1 MVSLRRWVK
10 VAKSNSLCYTMPA
23 ARDYGICE
31 AGSPLALDNG
41 QFIVLCIASD
51 RKGDS
56 LENGLQQQVKTM
68 ERNGNDSGKKRAR
81 CVTCYNIMHGET
93 IVAEINT
100 RGEAT
105 VLNERFIPYDLYLEN
120 ERDFDTLINNMNNF
134 YHWCAS
140 RVLSLDRQY
149 AKEILNSIGM
159 AQAMTDRDRAK
170 ISLSYHCVSLTDI
183 YWVKKSDEVIS
194 YEKINLYN
202 NSLNEAVVELSL
214 RGKPMTVTN
223 QELAPDLSTKGCFPK
238 AWVRRKNDFI
248 LLKDGGADVVQKELL
263 ASRLCQCFDFKQ
275 VIYREGFY
283 DGQKVTESKIVTSQQ
298 YSIVSRMAF
307 EIYAQNHDLNV
318 LDECLRIDKETYYG
332 MNILDYL
339 VGNID
344 RHPENWG
351 FLVNNETNEY
361 VSLYPI
367 MDFNQSFGSYDKI
380 DGANC
385 QTVYPEKRTQREAAI
400 EAVKNIGLHQ
410 IKDIDEEFFED
421 RTEWKAMFFRRLEEL
436 KKVEEPSLIHV

>member
-1 MVSLRRWVK
+1 MIGNGDNVK
-10 VAKSNSLCYTMPA
+10 
-23 ARDYGICE
+23 
-31 AGSPLALDNG
+31 
-41 QFIVLCIASD
+41 
-51 RKGDS
+51 
-56 LENGLQQQVKTM
+56 NGLLQPTKII
-68 ERNGNDSGKKRAR
+68 ELNDNAPRKNKDII
-81 CVTCYNIMHGET
+81 CYDIMHGGKK
-93 IVAEINT
+93 VAEVNT

-105 VLNERFIPYDLYLEN
+105 VLNARFIPYDLYLED
-120 ERDFDTLINNMNNF
+120 ERDFDTLLNNINNF

-140 RVLSLDRQY
+140 RVLSLDRKY

-170 ISLSYHCVSLTDI
+170 VSLSYHCVSLTDI
-183 YWVKKSDEVIS
+183 YWVKKSDEEIS
-194 YEKINLYN
+194 YEKINLYD

-238 AWVRRKNDFI
+238 AWIRREKDFI
-248 LLKDGGADVVQKELL
+248 LLKDGGEDAVKKELL

-275 VIYREGFY
+275 VKYKEGFY
-283 DGQKVTESKIVTSQQ
+283 DGQKVTESKIITSQQ
-298 YSIVSRMAF
+298 YSIVSKMAF

-351 FLVNNETNEY
+351 LLVDNQTNEY

-367 MDFNQSFGSYDKI
+367 MDFNQSFGSYDTI

-400 EAVKNIGLHQ
+400 EAVRNIGLHQ
-410 IKDIDEEFFED
+410 IKDIDEDLFED
-421 RTEWKAMFFRRLEEL
+421 EMEWKTMFFQRFEEL
-436 KKVEEPSLIHV
+436 KKAADDVGSF

>member
-1 MVSLRRWVK
+1 M
-10 VAKSNSLCYTMPA
+10 N
-23 ARDYGICE
+23 DGN
-31 AGSPLALDNG
+31 GDN
-41 QFIVLCIASD
+41 V
-51 RKGDS
+51 
-56 LENGLQQQVKTM
+56 ENGLLRQGII
-68 ERNGNDSGKKRAR
+68 ELNDNTPRKNHKNEI
-81 CVTCYNIMHGET
+81 TCYDIMHGERK
-93 IVAEINT
+93 VAEINT
-100 RGEAT
+100 QGEAT
-105 VLNERFIPYDLYLEN
+105 VLDERFIPYDLYLEN
-120 ERDFDTLINNMNNF
+120 ECDFDTVINNINNF

-140 RVLSLDRQY
+140 RVLSLDRKY

-183 YWVKKSDEVIS
+183 YWVKKSDEEIS
-194 YEKINLYN
+194 YEKINLYD

-238 AWVRRKNDFI
+238 AWIRREKDFI
-248 LLKDGGADVVQKELL
+248 LLKDGGDDAVQKELL
-263 ASRLCQCFDFKQ
+263 ASKLCQCFDFKQ
-275 VIYREGFY
+275 VKYKEGFY
-283 DGQKVTESKIVTSQQ
+283 DGEKVTESKIITSRR
-298 YSIVSRMAF
+298 YSIVSKMAF

-351 FLVNNETNEY
+351 LLVDNQTNEY

-367 MDFNQSFGSYDKI
+367 MDFNQSFGSYDTI
-380 DGANC
+380 EGANC
-385 QTVYPEKRTQREAAI
+385 QTVYPERKTQREAAI
-400 EAVKNIGLHQ
+400 EAVRNIGLHQ
-410 IKDIDEEFFED
+410 IKDIDEKVFED
-421 RTEWKAMFFRRLEEL
+421 KKEWKKMFFRRLEEL
-436 KKVEEPSLIHV
+436 RKAVDD

>member
-1 MVSLRRWVK
+1 M
-10 VAKSNSLCYTMPA
+10 NN
-23 ARDYGICE
+23 GN
-31 AGSPLALDNG
+31 GDN
-41 QFIVLCIASD
+41 V
-51 RKGDS
+51 
-56 LENGLQQQVKTM
+56 ENGLLKQIKF
-68 ERNGNDSGKKRAR
+68 ELNDNTPGEKQKNDMI
-81 CVTCYNIMHGET
+81 CYDIMHGEKK
-93 IVAEINT
+93 VAEIDT
-100 RGEAT
+100 RGKAT
-105 VLNERFIPYDLYLEN
+105 VLDERFIPYDLYLE
-120 ERDFDTLINNMNNF
+120 EECDFDTLINNMNNF

-140 RVLSLDRQY
+140 RVLSLDRKY

-183 YWVKKSDEVIS
+183 YWVKKSDEDIS
-194 YEKINLYN
+194 YEKINLYD

-238 AWVRRKNDFI
+238 AWIRRGKDFI
-248 LLKDGGADVVQKELL
+248 LLKDGGDDAVQKELL

-275 VIYREGFY
+275 VKYEEGFY
-283 DGQKVTESKIVTSQQ
+283 DGQKVTQSKMITSKQ
-298 YSIVSRMAF
+298 YSIVSKMAF
-307 EIYAQNHDLNV
+307 EIYAQNHDLAV

-351 FLVNNETNEY
+351 LLVDNQMNKY
-361 VSLYPI
+361 ISLYPI
-367 MDFNQSFGSYDKI
+367 MDLNQSFGSYDTI

-385 QTVYPEKRTQREAAI
+385 QTVYPEKKTQREAAI
-400 EAVKNIGLHQ
+400 EAVRNIGLHQ
-410 IKDIDEEFFED
+410 IKDIDGELFED
-421 RTEWKAMFFRRLEEL
+421 KIEWKEMFFRRLEEL
-436 KKVEEPSLIHV
+436 KNAVDDSGNMRF

>member
-1 MVSLRRWVK
+1 M
-10 VAKSNSLCYTMPA
+10 T
-23 ARDYGICE
+23 G
-31 AGSPLALDNG
+31 DN
-41 QFIVLCIASD
+41 V
-51 RKGDS
+51 
-56 LENGLQQQVKTM
+56 ENGLLKQIKF
-68 ERNGNDSGKKRAR
+68 ELNDNTPGEKQKNDMI
-81 CVTCYNIMHGET
+81 CYDIMHGEKK
-93 IVAEINT
+93 VAEIDT
-100 RGEAT
+100 RGKAT
-105 VLNERFIPYDLYLEN
+105 VLNERFIPYDLYLE
-120 ERDFDTLINNMNNF
+120 EECDFDTLINNMNNF

-140 RVLSLDRQY
+140 RVLSLDRKY

-183 YWVKKSDEVIS
+183 YWVKKSDEDIS
-194 YEKINLYN
+194 YEKINLYD

-238 AWVRRKNDFI
+238 AWIRRGKDFI
-248 LLKDGGADVVQKELL
+248 LLKDGGDDVVQKELL

-275 VIYREGFY
+275 VKYEEGFY
-283 DGQKVTESKIVTSQQ
+283 DGQKVTQSKMITSKQ
-298 YSIVSRMAF
+298 YSIVSKMAF
-307 EIYAQNHDLNV
+307 EIYAQNHDLAV

-351 FLVNNETNEY
+351 LLVDNQTNKY
-361 VSLYPI
+361 ISLYPI
-367 MDFNQSFGSYDKI
+367 MDLNQSFGSYDTI

-385 QTVYPEKRTQREAAI
+385 QTVYPEKKTQREAAI
-400 EAVKNIGLHQ
+400 EAVRNIGLHQ
-410 IKDIDEEFFED
+410 IKDIDGELFED
-421 RTEWKAMFFRRLEEL
+421 KIEWKEMFFRRLEEL
-436 KKVEEPSLIHV
+436 KNAVDDSGNMRF

>member
-1 MVSLRRWVK
+1 M
-10 VAKSNSLCYTMPA
+10 
-23 ARDYGICE
+23 
-31 AGSPLALDNG
+31 
-41 QFIVLCIASD
+41 
-51 RKGDS
+51 
-56 LENGLQQQVKTM
+56 ENGLLQQMKPI
-68 ERNGNDSGKKRAR
+68 ELNDNDSRKHKN
-81 CVTCYNIMHGET
+81 VVIHYSIMHGDKT
-93 IVAEINT
+93 VAEINT

-120 ERDFDTLINNMNNF
+120 ERDFDTLINNIDNF

-140 RVLSLDRQY
+140 RVLSLDRKY

-159 AQAMTDRDRAK
+159 AQAVTDRDRAK

-183 YWVKKSDEVIS
+183 YWVKKSDEDIS
-194 YEKINLYN
+194 FENINLYD

-223 QELAPDLSTKGCFPK
+223 QELAQDLSTKGCFPK
-238 AWVRRKNDFI
+238 AWIRRGKDFI
-248 LLKDGGADVVQKELL
+248 LLKDGGADAVQKELL

-275 VIYREGFY
+275 VKYNEGFY
-283 DGQKVTESKIVTSQQ
+283 DGQPVTESKIITSRQ

-307 EIYAQNHDLNV
+307 EIYAQNRDLNV

-351 FLVNNETNEY
+351 LLVDNETNEY

-367 MDFNQSFGSYDKI
+367 MDFNQSFGSYDTI
-380 DGANC
+380 EGANC
-385 QTVYPEKRTQREAAI
+385 QTIYPERKTQREAAV
-400 EAVKNIGLHQ
+400 EAVRKIGLHQ
-410 IKDIDEEFFED
+410 IQEIDEEIFKGE
-421 RTEWKAMFFRRLEEL
+421 TGWKDMFFRRLEEL
-436 KKVEEPSLIHV
+436 KKAAGFCE

>member
-1 MVSLRRWVK
+1 VS
-10 VAKSNSLCYTMPA
+10 
-23 ARDYGICE
+23 DG
-31 AGSPLALDNG
+31 D
-41 QFIVLCIASD
+41 
-51 RKGDS
+51 GDS
-56 LENGLQQQVKTM
+56 VENGFLQQEKII
-68 ERNGNDSGKKRAR
+68 ELNDNVSRKKHNNPI
-81 CVTCYNIMHGET
+81 TYYDIMHGERK
-93 IVAEINT
+93 VAEINT
-100 RGEAT
+100 RGEAA
-105 VLNERFIPYDLYLEN
+105 VLNERFIPYDLYLED
-120 ERDFDTLINNMNNF
+120 ERDFDTLINNINNF

-140 RVLSLDRQY
+140 RVLSLDRKY

-183 YWVKKSDEVIS
+183 YWVKTSDEEIS

-238 AWVRRKNDFI
+238 AWIRREKDFI
-248 LLKDGGADVVQKELL
+248 LLKDGGDDAVQKELL

-275 VIYREGFY
+275 VKYQEGFY
-283 DGQKVTESKIVTSQQ
+283 DGQKVTESKIITSKQ
-298 YSIVSRMAF
+298 YSIVSKMAF

-351 FLVNNETNEY
+351 LLVDNQTNEY

-367 MDFNQSFGSYDKI
+367 MDFNQSFGSYDTI

-400 EAVKNIGLHQ
+400 EAVRDIGLHQ
-410 IKDIDEEFFED
+410 IKDIDVNLFED
-421 RTEWKAMFFRRLEEL
+421 KIEWKTMFFRRLEEL
-436 KKVEEPSLIHV
+436 KNAVVVCR